1 MVTANALSF
10 IREEKPDFA
19 FVYLGLTDSAG
30 HQYGWMGEEY
40 LQACRQSLDEIQML
54 TESFMDE
61 YTIIITADHGGHDRT
76 HGSLEKK
83 ICLSPL
89 SASVRIS
96 APVPVSNRPESVILH
111 PQ

>member
-54 TESFMDE
+54 TESFMD
-61 YTIIITADHGGHDRT
+61 
-76 HGSLEKK
+76 
-83 ICLSPL
+83 
-89 SASVRIS
+89 
-96 APVPVSNRPESVILH
+96 
-111 PQ
+111 

>member
-40 LQACRQSLDEIQML
+40 LQACASLWMK
-54 TESFMDE
+54 
-61 YTIIITADHGGHDRT
+61 YK
-76 HGSLEKK
+76 SLRKA
-83 ICLSPL
+83 LWMNTQL
-89 SASVRIS
+89 
-96 APVPVSNRPESVILH
+96 
-111 PQ
+111 